1 MKFEINNF
9 GPIKNF
15 KIDLDENLQLIYGKN
30 SVGKSYAVSAVYL
43 LIKNILSGK
52 ASNIKNEGDFQTIIN
67 KIEQKIEAKN
77 FQAYPIPE
85 KYIYQYVK
93 NSFSFFI
100 EEIENSF
107 KNSFSDLKNITNR
120 LNNEDFSIIVE
131 FYNIKFKI
139 KIKNNKLYISDILKF
154 PSIIIKFTTKLKS
167 NPFILLKKKIIYIE
181 KLPLQENYIKEA
193 LNYITF
199 DSINEVLKKIKEQYN
214 NIYFLPASR
223 SGLYTAMNT
232 FSSLFVELSQ
242 QRQFISKT
250 ISLPDISEPV
260 SDYFLNISKI
270 NNENENNLADIV
282 NKFENKILKGRVKYD
297 TRTKK
302 LKFLQENIDLSLDL
316 KETSSMIAELTPIVA
331 HLKFIIDKTSI
342 LFIEEPETCLHP
354 EIQVE
359 IMKIFAEIA
368 TNFNIKLILTSHSNY
383 MFNQL
388 NNLILDKQIDSKIT
402 KSSHLVMT
410 KTGSID
416 NQDMNVTDDGIA
428 DNNFANTSKKLYNE
442 RMNIYEKLNV
452 E

>member
-1 MKFEINNF
+1 MTGLVKEVR
-9 GPIKNF
+9 GSK
-15 KIDLDENLQLIYGKN
+15 KLVVDLENL
-30 SVGKSYAVSAVYL
+30 
-43 LIKNILSGK
+43 
-52 ASNIKNEGDFQTIIN
+52 
-67 KIEQKIEAKN
+67 
-77 FQAYPIPE
+77 
-85 KYIYQYVK
+85 
-93 NSFSFFI
+93 
-100 EEIENSF
+100 
-107 KNSFSDLKNITNR
+107 
-120 LNNEDFSIIVE
+120 DFSIIVE